1 MWLNRVFAWIESKVD
16 AFAPYTETIPEG
28 RPWPYFI
35 AQAMT
40 LGPILWIAAGVGAVM
55 ALLELGVIWYAG
67 RLVDL
72 MAGGPETFWA
82 DHGAE
87 VLIAAVLL
95 ILIRPVVVTFSSMV
109 NFSGISTHLLP
120 QTRWR
125 AHRWMLGQPVGFF
138 QNDFAGRLSNRV
150 MKLGNA
156 IEDGVFIV
164 FESFWSTAIFGIAT
178 IFLMLQMSVWLA
190 IPVAIWMVAFTACVI
205 WFGPATA
212 GYATKLSNAESRVS
226 GRVVDSYTNIETI
239 KLFAR
244 DDDETRYVMSALKRL
259 RLRFGALMR
268 FFAVQTGAIAVFNSA
283 ALLMIIGPA
292 LALWTNGALTIGEV
306 AAAIAMALRLNMMT
320 GWIIWMNVRVFE
332 HLGDIAESLE
342 SVAVPHSV
350 TDKPGAPALQV
361 SAGEIRFDGVA
372 HHYGRSAGGL
382 NGVDLAIKGGER
394 VGLVGPSGA
403 GKSTLVNLLLRLRDA
418 EEGQISIDGQ
428 NIQNVQQQT
437 LRGAIGMVTQDTSLL
452 HRSVRANLLYGR
464 TDASEKEM
472 IAAAKQAQAHDFILD
487 LEDNKGR
494 RGYNALVG
502 ERGVKLSGGQRQR
515 VALARVILKNAP
527 ILLLDE
533 ATSAL
538 DSEVEA
544 AIQAALQEMMKGK
557 TVIAIAH
564 RLSTIAQMDR
574 IVVMRDGRVVEDGTH
589 DSLLT
594 AKGQYASLWSRQS
607 GGFIGRDA
615 AE

>member
-1 MWLNRVFAWIESKVD
+1 MWLNRVFTWIESHVD
-16 AFAPYTETIPEG
+16 AFAPYTETVPDK
-28 RPWPYFI
+28 RPWRYFI
-35 AQAMT
+35 NEALT
-40 LGPILWIAAGVGAVM
+40 LGPILWIAAAAGTLV
-55 ALLELGVIWYAG
+55 ALLELGLIWYAG

-72 MAGGPETFWA
+72 MAAGPETFWA
-82 DHGAE
+82 DYGTE
-87 VLIAAVLL
+87 VLLATLLLVFLRPIA
-95 ILIRPVVVTFSSMV
+95 VTFSSMV

-120 QTRWR
+120 QSRWR

-150 MKLGNA
+150 LKLGNA
-156 IEDGVFIV
+156 TEDGVFIV
-164 FESFWSTAIFGIAT
+164 FEAFWSSAMFAVVTVL
-178 IFLMLQMSVWLA
+178 LMLQMSVWLA
-190 IPVAIWMVAFTACVI
+190 VPVTIWIIVFTAVVI
-205 WFGPATA
+205 WFGPKTA
-212 GYATKLSNAESRVS
+212 VYAQKFSGAESRVS
-226 GRVVDSYTNIETI
+226 GRIVDSYTNIETI

-244 DDDETRYVMSALKRL
+244 DEDETRYVLSAMKRVQ
-259 RLRFGALMR
+259 LRFGALMR
-268 FFAVQTGAIAVFNSA
+268 FFAVQTGAMAIFNA
-283 ALLMIIGPA
+283 FALLVIIGPA
-292 LALWTNGALTIGEV
+292 LWLWTNGALTIGEV

-320 GWIIWMNVRVFE
+320 GWIIWMTVRVFE

-350 TDKPGAPALQV
+350 TDKPGAPAIQIKQ
-361 SAGEIRFDGVA
+361 GQIDFQGVA
-372 HHYGRSAGGL
+372 HHYGRRIGGL
-382 NGVDLAIKGGER
+382 NGVDLSIKGGER

-418 EEGQISIDGQ
+418 EEGEIRIDGQ
-428 NIQNVQQQT
+428 NIADVQQQS

-452 HRSVRANLLYGR
+452 HRSVRQNLMYGR
-464 TDASEKEM
+464 PEATEDEM
-472 IAAAKQAQAHDFILD
+472 IAATMQAQAHEFIME

-494 RGYNALVG
+494 QGYNALVG

-515 VALARVILKNAP
+515 IALARVILKDAP

-544 AIQAALQEMMKGK
+544 AIQSALQEMMEGK

-574 IVVMRDGRVVEDGTH
+574 IVVMQDGRVVEDGAH
-589 DSLLT
+589 DALVS
-594 AKGQYASLWSRQS
+594 AGGQYARLWSRQS

>member
-1 MWLNRVFAWIESKVD
+1 MWLNRVFAWIEGKVD
-16 AFAPYTETIPEG
+16 AFAPYSETVPDS
-28 RPWPYFI
+28 RPWRYFI
-35 AQAMT
+35 NEALT
-40 LGPILWIAAGVGAVM
+40 LGPILWLAAAAGTIM

-72 MAGGPETFWA
+72 MAAGPESFWA
-82 DHGAE
+82 DHGSE
-87 VLIAAVLL
+87 VLLAALFLVLL
-95 ILIRPVVVTFSSMV
+95 RPIAVTFSSMV

-120 QTRWR
+120 QSRWR

-150 MKLGNA
+150 LKVGNA
-156 IEDGVFIV
+156 TEDGVFIV
-164 FESFWSTAIFGIAT
+164 FESFWSSAVFGVVT
-178 IFLMLQMSVWLA
+178 VLLMLQMSVWLA
-190 IPVAIWMVAFTACVI
+190 LPITLWMIAFTACVI
-205 WFGPATA
+205 WFGPKTA
-212 GYATKLSNAESRVS
+212 EYAKRLGSAESRVS
-226 GRVVDSYTNIETI
+226 GRIVDSYTNIETI

-244 DDDETRYVMSALKRL
+244 DEEETRYVLSAMKRL
-259 RLRFGALMR
+259 KLRFGALMR
-268 FFAVQTGAIAVFNSA
+268 FFAVQTGAVALFNSA
-283 ALLMIIGPA
+283 ALVLIVGPA
-292 LALWTNGALTIGEV
+292 LLLWTNGVLTIGEV
-306 AAAIAMALRLNMMT
+306 AAAIAMAIRLNGMT
-320 GWIIWMNVRVFE
+320 GIIIWMTVRVFE

-342 SVAVPHSV
+342 SLAVPHSV
-350 TDKPGAPALQV
+350 TDVSGAPALRLTD
-361 SAGEIRFDGVA
+361 GDIRFEGVA
-372 HHYGRSAGGL
+372 HHYGKAAGGL
-382 NGVDLAIKGGER
+382 NGVDLHIKGGER

-418 EEGQISIDGQ
+418 EQGVISIDGQ
-428 NIQNVQQQT
+428 NIAKVQQQS
-437 LRGAIGMVTQDTSLL
+437 LRGQIGMVTQDTSLL

-464 TDASEKEM
+464 PDATETEM
-472 IAAAKQAQAHDFILD
+472 VAATKKAQAHEFIGD
-487 LEDNKGR
+487 LEDGKGGK
-494 RGYNALVG
+494 GYNALVG

-515 VALARVILKNAP
+515 IALARVILKDAP

-544 AIQAALQEMMKGK
+544 AIQDSLQQMMEGK

-574 IVVMRDGRVVEDGTH
+574 IVVMRDGRVIEDGTH
-589 DSLLT
+589 DALVS
-594 AKGQYASLWSRQS
+594 AGGQYARLWSRQS

>member
-1 MWLNRVFAWIESKVD
+1 MWLNRIFDWIEGHVD
-16 AFAPYTETIPEG
+16 AFSPYTETIPEG
-28 RPWPYFI
+28 RPWSYFI

-40 LGPILWIAAGVGAVM
+40 LGPILWIAAAAGAAM
-55 ALLELGVIWYAG
+55 SLLELGVIWYAG

-82 DHGAE
+82 DHGGE

-95 ILIRPVVVTFSSMV
+95 ILIRPIVVTFSAMV
-109 NFSGISTHLLP
+109 NFAGISTHLMP

-125 AHRWMLGQPVGFF
+125 AHRWMLGQPGGFF

-164 FESFWSTAIFGIAT
+164 FESFWSTAIFGLAT
-178 IFLMLQMSVWLA
+178 IILMFQMSVWLA
-190 IPVAIWMVAFTACVI
+190 IPVTIWMVAFTACVV

-244 DDDETRYVMSALKRL
+244 DEDETKYVLSALKRL
-259 RLRFGALMR
+259 KLRFGALMR
-268 FFAVQTGAIAVFNSA
+268 FFAVQTGAIAIFNSA
-283 ALLMIIGPA
+283 ALLLIIGPA
-292 LALWTNGALTIGEV
+292 LWLWTNGALTIGEV

-320 GWIIWMNVRVFE
+320 GWIIWMTVRVFE
-332 HLGDIAESLE
+332 HLGDIQESLE

-350 TDKPGAPALQV
+350 TDVPGAPALVVQGG
-361 SAGEIRFDGVA
+361 AITFDDVA
-372 HHYGRSAGGL
+372 HHYGRATGGL
-382 NGVDLAIKGGER
+382 NGIDLTIKAGER

-403 GKSTLVNLLLRLRDA
+403 GKSTLVNLLLRLRDT
-418 EEGQISIDGQ
+418 EQGTITIDGQ
-428 NIQNVQQQT
+428 NIAKVQQQT

-464 TDASEKEM
+464 PSATDAEM
-472 IAAAKQAQAHDFILD
+472 IAAAQQAQAHEFILD
-487 LEDNKGR
+487 LEDNRGR
-494 RGYNALVG
+494 KGYNALVG
-502 ERGVKLSGGQRQR
+502 ERGVKLSVGQRQR
-515 VALARVILKNAP
+515 VALARVILKDAP

-544 AIQAALQEMMKGK
+544 AIQATLAEMMKGK

-574 IVVMRDGRVVEDGTH
+574 IVVMREGRIIEDGTH

-594 AKGQYASLWSRQS
+594 ANGQYARLWARQS
-607 GGFIGRDA
+607 GGFLDVDA